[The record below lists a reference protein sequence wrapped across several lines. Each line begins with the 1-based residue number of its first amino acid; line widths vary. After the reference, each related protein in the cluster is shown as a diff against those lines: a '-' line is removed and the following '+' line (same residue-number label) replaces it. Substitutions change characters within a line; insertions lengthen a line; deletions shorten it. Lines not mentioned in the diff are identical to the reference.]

1 MLFIVIVLLVFIT
14 QSLFYHFWLVALDS
28 FIASVLLGKSFRHSF
43 WSSFLASF
51 LVWFGQV
58 YFIDSQNGSLLST
71 KMANLFGLG
80 RSEWIILITILIGA
94 FTGALGGVVGF
105 SLRNIF
111 LLKKK
116 K

>member
-1 MLFIVIVLLVFIT
+1 MLFIVVVLLVFIT
-14 QSLFYHFWLVALDS
+14 QSLFYHFWLVAVNTFFATL
-28 FIASVLLGKSFRHSF
+28 LLGKSFRHSF
-43 WSSFLASF
+43 WSCFLAVT
-51 LVWFGQV
+51 LVWAGQV
-58 YFIDSQNGSLLST
+58 YMIDSANQSLLSA

-94 FTGALGGVVGF
+94 ITGGLGAMAGF

-111 LLKKK
+111 LVKKK

>member
-1 MLFIVIVLLVFIT
+1 MLFIVVLLLVFIT
-14 QSLFYHFWLVALDS
+14 QSLFYYFWLVALDA
-28 FIASVLLGKSFRHSF
+28 FFASLFLGKSFRHSF
-43 WSSFLASF
+43 WSCFLAVL
-51 LVWFGQV
+51 LVWAGQV
-58 YFIDSQNGSLLST
+58 YLIDSQNGSILST

-80 RSEWIILITILIGA
+80 RSEWIIFITIFVGA
-94 FTGALGGVVGF
+94 ITGGLGALAGF